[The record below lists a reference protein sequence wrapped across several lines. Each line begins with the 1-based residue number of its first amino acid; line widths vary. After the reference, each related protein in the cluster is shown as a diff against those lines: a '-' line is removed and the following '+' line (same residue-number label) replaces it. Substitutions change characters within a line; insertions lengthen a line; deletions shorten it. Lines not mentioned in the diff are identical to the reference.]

1 MKLNETKRNETLNS
15 KLKLQQ
21 GKKKKKK
28 SRKKNPYL

>member
-21 GKKKKKK
+21 GKKKKKI
-28 SRKKNPYL
+28 RKENPYL